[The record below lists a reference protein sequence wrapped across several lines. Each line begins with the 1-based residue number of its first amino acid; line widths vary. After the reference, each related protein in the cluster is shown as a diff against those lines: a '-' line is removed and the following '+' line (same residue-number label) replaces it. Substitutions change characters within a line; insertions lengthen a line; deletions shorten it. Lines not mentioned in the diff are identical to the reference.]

1 MLIALLTV
9 FTLVVLIDAIAV
21 ADRLAG
27 ITLELPEMV
36 RLSKGRETEFRLFIH
51 NEKMRSTYLR
61 LGLPFPP
68 EISTPQMDVF
78 AELPK
83 AVEYTSVPW
92 RCRALKQGRYTLEKC
107 CLETGSFL
115 GLWSVRTA
123 VTTHCEFRV
132 FPNLL
137 IEKKNLSGLFQKKG
151 LGVHAQQQVGK
162 GREFEQLREYMA
174 GDSFDDIHWKATAK
188 RGQPITKVF
197 QIERIQQIYVFI
209 DSSRLSAKIVGSAD
223 DGQRAHTNS
232 SPDLPITVLERFAIA
247 ALVMGLAAERQG
259 DLFGLAAFDSMVRHF
274 IRAKN
279 GKIHYNACRD
289 ILYTLEPR
297 SVSPDFNE
305 VFTFICTHIRR
316 RALLIFLTSLDDPVL
331 AENFAQH
338 IELICRR
345 HLVMVGMVKPLLATP
360 LFYAPT
366 VASVDDIYRNLGGH
380 MLWAGLQE
388 IEKIL
393 QHKNVSLALL
403 ENENLCTGL
412 IARYLSVKRR
422 QVL

>member
-1 MLIALLTV
+1 V
-9 FTLVVLIDAIAV
+9 
-21 ADRLAG
+21 
-27 ITLELPEMV
+27 V
-36 RLSKGRETEFRLFIH
+36 RLSKGREGEFRLFIH
-51 NEKMRSTYLR
+51 NEKMRPGYLR
-61 LGLPFPP
+61 FGLPFPP
-68 EISTPQMDVF
+68 EISSPQLDVF

-83 AVEYTSVPW
+83 TVEYFSIPW
-92 RCRALKQGRYTLEKC
+92 RCRALKQGRYTLDKC
-107 CLETGSFL
+107 YLEAGSPL
-115 GLWSVRTA
+115 GLWAVRSA
-123 VTTHCEFRV
+123 VSTRCEFRV

-137 IEKKNLSGLFQKKG
+137 IEKKNLTGLFQNKG
-151 LGVHAQQQVGK
+151 LGVHAHQQVGK

-174 GDSFDDIHWKATAK
+174 GDSFEDIHWKATAK
-188 RGQPITKVF
+188 RSQPITKVY
-197 QIERIQQIYVFI
+197 QIERIQEIYIFI
-209 DSSRLSAKIVGSAD
+209 DSSRLSARNVGRAD
-223 DGQRAHTNS
+223 NGKRVHNKTPQ
-232 SPDLPITVLERFAIA
+232 DLPMTVQERFVIA

-259 DLFGLAAFDSMVRHF
+259 DLFGIASFDSMVRHF
-274 IRAKN
+274 MRAKN

-289 ILYTLEPR
+289 ILYTMEPR

-338 IELICRR
+338 IDLICRR
-345 HLVMVGMVKPLLATP
+345 HLVMVGMLKPLMAAP

-380 MLWAGLQE
+380 MLWASLQE
-388 IEKIL
+388 IKKVL
-393 QHKNVSLALL
+393 QRKNVSLALL